1 MLQTGSRWDIIYILV
16 GIYAF
21 WCLVYLLALHLSTLT
36 GTIRPS
42 GSIKLHTQAEHLPAA
57 VDNPLIS
64 SHSHA
69 GEPLNGHSASAEP
82 PV

>member
-21 WCLVYLLALHLSTLT
+21 WCCVYLLALHLSTLT

-42 GSIKLHTQAEHLPAA
+42 GSIKLHAQSEQLPA

-69 GEPLNGHSASAEP
+69 GEPLNGHSAAEP